1 MASLDQRIDQIL
13 PSAPALVLE
22 SDAPLEPM
30 PAEQQPE
37 LGLTTTDTTEP
48 GTPSMDGVQLAGL
61 FDKGVGAVV
70 RGALKK
76 EGRQAGRQFVPEAGR
91 VAPDVLPPTG
101 KIGSTV
107 IVPEGSQTMTDQV
120 QQAVSRRQKFSPLTG
135 KPPEEAFNLAN
146 FADRDA
152 AGVVAGVS
160 DALGIKTKRVTFDQI
175 KAKATDQGIDE
186 QFLTRLIG
194 TDGKMMANA
203 VDTYKALEVLETSS
217 KELDRLFKLVDAGQA
232 TDAQKLQ
239 LRQQI
244 ALHGLIQKGVKGI
257 QTETARAL
265 AVFRIPRDG
274 NADVIRKVL
283 DEYGGENS
291 LTDMARSYLSLESR
305 AAKNQLVEKSMMSGI
320 KDVWMTTW
328 INGLLSSPV
337 SHAKNVISGLAFGVY
352 QMPERFIASL
362 YSNVLPK
369 GVRSWRSLVPGSAEE
384 KIAYDEALTYISS
397 TFRGMGEGFQLA
409 RKTWQEKMPQLDLA
423 SKVELQRMPQESM
436 GETLQ
441 RTFNADPDSFFAK
454 GLDFY
459 GKAISLPG
467 RALMT
472 EDEFFKGTFYRMHM
486 NTLIERRAKT
496 VYREALDGG
505 ADEATALAKA
515 ELEAQSL
522 FKNPPADLDEAAME
536 FAKRGT
542 FTADL
547 PPALEQLQR
556 VFNWGPLKVVVP
568 FFKTPANIGL
578 EVVERTPFAPLSSR
592 FRDDMAKGGIHRD
605 MALAK
610 VSMGSAILGYLAHE
624 AASGSI
630 TGSGPTRKEHREAL
644 MRDGWQPY
652 SLKIGEGYYSYAGME
667 PVSALLAIAAD
678 YAEYGMYQ
686 PDQGKVEEVFMGA
699 LFGMYEYLKEQPYL
713 QGIGEIAKALGL
725 SRAGQTPDA
734 VKAVNDLTKQFS
746 GFVIGGSPIGAYGS
760 LVGAIE
766 RMYDPTAKGTRA
778 SPDLPMGVRGF
789 VEGFNKYR
797 SRIPAYNDDLPD
809 ELNLW
814 GDPKQQIPSK
824 NPWVRFSSWVNPTR
838 VSPQQFSE
846 VDDALARLGGP
857 VGMPDKKL
865 NGVELSDPQYNEL
878 LTIYG
883 KELNAKQAILDV
895 IQAPGFDMLN
905 LDDQQKTV
913 QRVHSLLMNGDKEKG
928 IVGAKDL
935 LISRNPELQAKLAEL
950 EELRKANGLY
960 YKAR

>member
-13 PSAPALVLE
+13 PSAPAPVLE

-37 LGLTTTDTTEP
+37 LDLGATDTAEP

-70 RGALKK
+70 RNVLKT
-76 EGRQAGRQFVPEAGR
+76 EGKQAGRQFVPEAGR
-91 VAPDVLPPTG
+91 VAADVLPPTG
-101 KIGSTV
+101 KIGSKV
-107 IVPEGSQTMTDQV
+107 IVPEASQTVTDQV
-120 QQAVSRRQKFSPLTG
+120 QQAVNRRQKFSTLTG

-175 KAKATDQGIDE
+175 KSKATEQGIDE
-186 QFLTRLIG
+186 QFLTRLVG

-203 VDTYKALEVLETSS
+203 VDTYKALEVLGTSS

-244 ALHGLIQKGVKGI
+244 ALHGMIQKGVKGI

-283 DEYGGENS
+283 DEYGGESS
-291 LTDMARSYLSLESR
+291 LTDMARSYLSMESR
-305 AAKNQLVEKSMMSGI
+305 ADKNKMIEKSMFSGV
-320 KDVWMTTW
+320 KDIWFSTY

-337 SHAKNVISGLAFGVY
+337 SHAKNVLSGIAFGAY
-352 QMPERFIASL
+352 QIPERMIASV
-362 YSNVLPK
+362 YSNVLPD
-369 GVRSWRSLVPGSAEE
+369 GVRSWRALVPGSEAE
-384 KIAYDEALTYISS
+384 KIAFDEALTMISS
-397 TFRGMGEGFQLA
+397 TFRGMGEGFELA
-409 RKTWQEKMPQLDLA
+409 TKTWKEGMPQLDMA
-423 SKVELQRMPQESM
+423 SKVEMQRNPQEAM

-441 RTFNADPDSFFAK
+441 RMFNADQDSFFAK

-459 GKAISLPG
+459 GKAVTLPG
-467 RALMT
+467 RALMA
-472 EDEFFKGTFYRMHM
+472 EDEFFKGMFYRMQM

-496 VYREALDGG
+496 VYRDALEGG
-505 ADEATALAKA
+505 ADEASALAKA
-515 ELEAQSL
+515 EVEAQSL

-536 FAKRGT
+536 FARKGT

-547 PPALEQLQR
+547 PPALQQLQK
-556 VFNWGPLKVVVP
+556 VVNWAPLKVVIP

-578 EVVERTPFAPLSSR
+578 EVIDRTPFALTPGYSR
-592 FRDDMAKGGIHRD
+592 FWGEMQKGGVYRD

-610 VSMGSAILGYLAHE
+610 VSMGSAILGYLAYE
-624 AASGSI
+624 AAQGNI
-630 TGSGPTRKEHREAL
+630 TGSGPGRKEHREAL

-652 SLKIGEGYYSYAGME
+652 SLKVGDTYHSYAGME
-667 PVSALLAIAAD
+667 PVSALLAIASD
-678 YAEYGMYQ
+678 YAEYAMYQ
-686 PDQGKVEEVFMGA
+686 PDQGKVEEVFMGG
-699 LFGMYEYLKEQPYL
+699 LFGIYEYLKEQPYL
-713 QGIGEIAKALGL
+713 QGVGDVAKALGL
-725 SRAGQTPDA
+725 SRAGQAPDY
-734 VKAVNDLTKQFS
+734 VKAVNDLTKQLG
-746 GFVIGGSPIGAYGS
+746 GFVIGGSPAGIYSSA
-760 LVGAIE
+760 VAAIE
-766 RMYDPTAKGTRA
+766 RMYNPSATDTRA

-789 VEGFNKYR
+789 VEAFNKYR
-797 SRIPAYNDDLPD
+797 SRLPAFNEDLP
-809 ELNLW
+809 ESLNLW
-814 GDPKQQIPSK
+814 GDAQQQIPSK
-824 NPWVRFSSWVNPTR
+824 NPAVRFSSFVLPTR
-838 VSPQQFSE
+838 VSQQQFSE

-857 VGMPDKKL
+857 IGMPDRKL
-865 NGVELSDPQYNEL
+865 EGVELSAQQYNRL

-883 KELNAKQAILDV
+883 KETDAKQAIMDT
-895 IQAPGFDMLN
+895 IKAPGFDLLN

-913 QRVHSLLMNGDKEKG
+913 QRVHSAYMDA
-928 IVGAKDL
+928 AKKQ
-935 LISRNPELQAKLAEL
+935 LISEDPELQAKMGEL
-950 EELRKANGLY
+950 LELRKANGLY

>member
-13 PSAPALVLE
+13 PSAPAPVLE

-70 RGALKK
+70 RNVLKS
-76 EGRQAGRQFVPEAGR
+76 EGKQAGRQFVPEAGR
-91 VAPDVLPPTG
+91 VAADVLPPTG
-101 KIGSTV
+101 KIGSKV

-175 KAKATDQGIDE
+175 KSKATEQGIDE
-186 QFLTRLIG
+186 QFLTRLVG
-194 TDGKMMANA
+194 SDGKMMANA

-244 ALHGLIQKGVKGI
+244 ALHGMIQKGVKGI

-283 DEYGGENS
+283 DEYGGESS
-291 LTDMARSYLSLESR
+291 LTDMARSYLSMESR
-305 AAKNQLVEKSMMSGI
+305 AAKNQMIEKSMFSGV
-320 KDVWMTTW
+320 KDVWFSTY

-337 SHAKNVISGLAFGVY
+337 SHVKNIISGFAFGGY
-352 QMPERFIASL
+352 QVPERFIASL
-362 YSNVLPK
+362 YSNVLPD
-369 GVRSWRSLVPGSAEE
+369 GVRSWRSLVPGSEAE
-384 KIAYDEALTYISS
+384 KIAFDEALTMASS

-409 RKTWQEKMPQLDLA
+409 TRTWKEGMPQLDLA
-423 SKVELQRMPQESM
+423 SKVEMQRTPQESM
-436 GETLQ
+436 GETLT
-441 RTFNADPDSFFAK
+441 RMFNADQDSFFAK

-459 GKAISLPG
+459 GKAVTLPG
-467 RALMT
+467 RALMS
-472 EDEFFKGTFYRMHM
+472 EDEFFKGTFYRVHM

-610 VSMGSAILGYLAHE
+610 VSMGSALLGYLAHE

-725 SRAGQTPDA
+725 SRAGQAPDA
-734 VKAVNDLTKQFS
+734 VKAVNDLTKQFGS
-746 GFVIGGSPIGAYGS
+746 FVIGGSPAGVYSSGIA
-760 LVGAIE
+760 AIE
-766 RMYDPTAKGTRA
+766 RMYDPTAKDTRA

-789 VEGFNKYR
+789 IEGFNKYR
-797 SRIPAYNDDLPD
+797 SRIPAFNNDLPD

-824 NPWVRFSSWVNPTR
+824 NPVVRFTSFVNPTR

-846 VDDALARLGGP
+846 VDDALTRLGGP
-857 VGMPDKKL
+857 IGMPDRKL
-865 NGVELSDPQYNEL
+865 DGVELSAQQYNRL

-883 KELNAKQAILDV
+883 KETDAKQAILDTV
-895 IQAPGFDMLN
+895 RAPGFDMLN
-905 LDDQQKTV
+905 LNDQQKTV
-913 QRVHSLLMNGDKEKG
+913 QRVHSAYMDA
-928 IVGAKDL
+928 AKKQ
-935 LISRNPELQAKLAEL
+935 LISEDPELQAKMAEL

>member
-1 MASLDQRIDQIL
+1 MASLDQRVDQIL
-13 PSAPALVLE
+13 PSAPAPVLE

-37 LGLTTTDTTEP
+37 LDLGTTDTTEP

-70 RGALKK
+70 RNVLKN
-76 EGRQAGRQFVPEAGR
+76 EGKQAGRQFVPEAGR
-91 VAPDVLPPTG
+91 VAADVLPPTG
-101 KIGSTV
+101 KIGSKV
-107 IVPEGSQTMTDQV
+107 IVPEASQTVTDQV
-120 QQAVSRRQKFSPLTG
+120 QQAVSRRQKFSKLTG

-160 DALGIKTKRVTFDQI
+160 DALGIKKTKRTFSEYQQ
-175 KAKATDQGIDE
+175 KFQEQGIDE
-186 QFLTRLIG
+186 SFLTRL
-194 TDGKMMANA
+194 TDGNGKLLANS
-203 VDTYKALEVLETSS
+203 DETYAALEVLESS
-217 KELDRLFKLVDAGQA
+217 ANELDRLFKLVNAGQA

-244 ALHGLIQKGVKGI
+244 ALHGMIQKGVKGI

-265 AVFRIPRDG
+265 AVFRIKRDG
-274 NADVIRKVL
+274 NADIIRKVL
-283 DEYGGENS
+283 DEYGGDNS
-291 LTDMARSYLSLESR
+291 LTDLARSYLSLESR
-305 AAKNQLVEKSMMSGI
+305 AAKNQLVEKSMMSGV
-320 KDVWMTTW
+320 KDIWFTTY

-337 SHAKNVISGLAFGVY
+337 SHAKNITSGFGFGAY
-352 QMPERFIASL
+352 QVPERFIASL
-362 YSNVLPK
+362 YSNILPD
-369 GVRSWRSLVPGSAEE
+369 GVRSWRSLVPGSADE
-384 KIAYDEALTYISS
+384 KIAFDEALTMISS

-409 RKTWQEKMPQLDLA
+409 TKTWKEGMPQLDLA
-423 SKVELQRMPQESM
+423 SKVEMQRTPQESL

-441 RTFNADPDSFFAK
+441 RTLNADPESFVGK

-459 GKAISLPG
+459 GKAVSLPG
-467 RALMT
+467 RALMS
-472 EDEFFKGTFYRMHM
+472 EDEFFKGTFYRVHM

-496 VYREALDGG
+496 VYRDALNNG

-536 FAKRGT
+536 FARRGT

-547 PPALEQLQR
+547 PPALQQLQR

-568 FFKTPANIGL
+568 FFKTPANIGM
-578 EVVERTPFAPLSSR
+578 EVLDRTPFALTPGYTR
-592 FRDDMAKGGIHRD
+592 FWGEMAKGGIHRD

-624 AASGSI
+624 AAQGNC

-652 SLKIGEGYYSYAGME
+652 SCKIGDTYYSYAGME
-667 PVSALLAIAAD
+667 PVSALIAIASD
-678 YAEYGMYQ
+678 YAEYAMYQ

-713 QGIGEIAKALGL
+713 QGIGDIARALGL
-725 SRAGQTPDA
+725 SRAGETMDA
-734 VKAVNDLTKQFS
+734 VKAFNDLSRQFGS
-746 GFVIGGSPIGAYGS
+746 FAIGGSPAGIYSSAVAS
-760 LVGAIE
+760 IE
-766 RMYDPTAKGTRA
+766 RMYNPAATDTRA

-789 VEGFNKYR
+789 VEAFNKYR
-797 SRIPAYNDDLPD
+797 SRLPAYNEDLP
-809 ELNLW
+809 ESLNLW
-814 GDPKQQIPSK
+814 ADPQQQIPSK
-824 NPWVRFSSWVNPTR
+824 DPVVRFSSFVLPTR
-838 VSPQQFSE
+838 VSPKQFSE

-857 VGMPDKKL
+857 IGMPDRKL
-865 NGVELSDPQYNEL
+865 EGVELSAQQYNRL

-883 KELNAKQAILDV
+883 KETDAKQAILDTV
-895 IQAPGFDMLN
+895 KAPGFDMLN
-905 LDDQQKTV
+905 LNDQQKTV
-913 QRVHSLLMNGDKEKG
+913 QRVHSAYMDA
-928 IVGAKDL
+928 AKKQ
-935 LISRNPELQAKLAEL
+935 LISEDPELQAKMAEL